1 MATEAQL
8 QKAFLNG
15 AGLIA
20 DQAKVRALRDA
31 ISRGDYAAAMDAVNV
46 DEAAWDELRVLLV
59 QTYAEGGV
67 SEISGM
73 AYRDRPRWNSA
84 SPRAESY
91 AREVIGQHIT
101 RITVDARDA
110 VRWTIGDG
118 VAFGRSVD
126 RIALDIVGRVGP
138 NGRSGGIVGLN
149 KQQAQW
155 VHGGFNKSGVW
166 VNGMR
171 QWLMDDPARALS
183 YSKRDKRFD
192 KLIRG
197 AVDGKPLTAAQ
208 IDQITARY
216 SDNLLRVRGLTIA
229 RTERGSAINA
239 GRYEAWMQAA
249 DRAGLPYAA
258 IWKEWRHSNRQM
270 EPRLSHI
277 DANGD
282 RVQGLET
289 PFNIGGILA
298 QYPHH
303 PGLPASEVVN
313 CGCTVRYGINRRWRN
328 G

>member
-8 QKAFLNG
+8 QKAFQNG
-15 AGLIA
+15 ARLIA
-20 DQAKVRALRDA
+20 DQAAVGRLKDALR
-31 ISRGDYAAAMDAVNV
+31 RGDLTAAMSAVNV

-67 SEISGM
+67 SEVSGM
-73 AYRDRPRWNSA
+73 ATADRPRWNSA
-84 SPRAESY
+84 SPRAEEY
-91 AREVIGQHIT
+91 ARNVIGGHIT
-101 RITVDARDA
+101 RITNDAREA
-110 VRWTIGDG
+110 VRWTIGDS

-126 RIALDIVGRVGP
+126 RTALDIVGRVGP
-138 NGRSGGIVGLN
+138 SGRTGGIVGLN
-149 KQQAQW
+149 RQQAEW
-155 VHGGFNKSGVW
+155 VAN
-166 VNGMR
+166 MR
-171 QWLMDDPARALS
+171 RWLAEDPARALA
-183 YSKRDKRFD
+183 YSKRDRRFD
-192 KLIRG
+192 ATIRK
-197 AVDGKPLTAAQ
+197 AIDGKTLTASQ

-249 DRAGLPYAA
+249 ERAGMPLQA
-258 IWKEWRHSNRQM
+258 IWKEWRHSSRMM

-277 DANGD
+277 AANGD

-289 PFNIGGILA
+289 PFNIGGVMA

-303 PGLPASEVVN
+303 PGLPASEVIN

>member
-1 MATEAQL
+1 MSVL
-8 QKAFLNG
+8 K
-15 AGLIA
+15 
-20 DQAKVRALRDA
+20 DALR
-31 ISRGDYAAAMDAVNV
+31 RGDIASAMDAVNI

-67 SEISGM
+67 SEVSGM
-73 AYRDRPRWNSA
+73 ALRDRPRWNSA
-84 SPRAESY
+84 SPRAEEY
-91 AREVIGQHIT
+91 ARNVIGGHIT
-101 RITVDARDA
+101 RITEDARDA
-110 VRWTIGDG
+110 VRWTIGDS

-126 RIALDIVGRVGP
+126 RTALDIVGRIGP
-138 NGRSGGIVGLN
+138 NGRTGGIVGLN
-149 KQQAQW
+149 RQQAEW
-155 VHGGFNKSGVW
+155 VAN
-166 VNGMR
+166 MR
-171 QWLMDDPARALS
+171 RWLASDPARALD

-208 IDQITARY
+208 IDRITARY

-249 DRAGLPYAA
+249 DRAGLPYQA
-258 IWKEWRHSNRQM
+258 IWKEWRHSSRMM

-277 DANGD
+277 AANGD

-289 PFNIGGILA
+289 PFNIGGVMA

-303 PGLPASEVVN
+303 HELPASEVIN
-313 CGCTVRYGINRRWRN
+313 CGCTVRMGINRRWRN

>member
-15 AGLIA
+15 ASLIS
-20 DQAKVRALRDA
+20 DQARVRALRDA

-84 SPRAESY
+84 SPRAETY

-126 RIALDIVGRVGP
+126 RIALDIVGRVGA

-149 KQQAQW
+149 QMQAQW
-155 VHGGFNKSGVW
+155 VAN
-166 VNGMR
+166 MR
-171 QWLMDDPARALS
+171 HWLAVDPARALA

-192 KLIRG
+192 KLIRS

-208 IDQITARY
+208 IDNMAARY

-258 IWKEWRHSNRQM
+258 IWKEWRHSSRQM

-277 DANGD
+277 AANGD

>member
-8 QKAFLNG
+8 QKAFQNG
-15 AGLIA
+15 ARLIA
-20 DQAKVRALRDA
+20 DQAAVGSLKDALR
-31 ISRGDYAAAMDAVNV
+31 RGDLTAAMSAVNV

-67 SEISGM
+67 SEVSGI
-73 AYRDRPRWNSA
+73 ALRDRPRWKSA
-84 SPRAESY
+84 SPRAEEY
-91 AREVIGQHIT
+91 ARNVIGGHIT
-101 RITVDARDA
+101 RITNDAREA
-110 VRWTIGDG
+110 VRWTIGDS

-126 RIALDIVGRVGP
+126 RTALDIVGRIGP
-138 NGRSGGIVGLN
+138 SGRTGGIVGLN
-149 KQQAQW
+149 KQQAEW
-155 VHGGFNKSGVW
+155 VAN
-166 VNGMR
+166 MR
-171 QWLMDDPARALS
+171 RWLATDPARAME
-183 YSKRDKRFD
+183 YGKRDRRFD
-192 KLIRG
+192 ATIRK
-197 AVDGKPLTAAQ
+197 AIDGKPLTAAQ

-239 GRYEAWMQAA
+239 GRYEAWYQAA
-249 DRAGLPYAA
+249 ERAGLPLQA
-258 IWKEWRHSNRQM
+258 IWKEWRHSSRMM

-277 DANGD
+277 AANGD

-289 PFNIGGILA
+289 PFNIGGVMA

-303 PGLPASEVVN
+303 PGLPASEVIN